1 MAVRDDYRKFNELL
15 DLIQQLCKP
24 MAGMTY
30 EEIMAFMDENERVL
44 SQNPFEIR
52 KNQTIIPTEKKVEKS
67 KEQKEENQKIFG
79 LYPYENLTDTEHP
92 RGGHFL

>member
-30 EEIMAFMDENERVL
+30 E
-44 SQNPFEIR
+44 
-52 KNQTIIPTEKKVEKS
+52 
-67 KEQKEENQKIFG
+67 
-79 LYPYENLTDTEHP
+79 
-92 RGGHFL
+92 

>member
-30 EEIMAFMDENERVL
+30 EEIMESMGCGRKTAERTVKFL
-44 SQNPFEIR
+44 TERFGDALVVSPDAANPKQHRFRLEM
-52 KNQTIIPTEKKVEKS
+52 PA
-67 KEQKEENQKIFG
+67 
-79 LYPYENLTDTEHP
+79 YH
-92 RGGHFL
+92 HW